1 MTDIVD
7 MGRSSMRMFFCLR
20 CQGGFMP
27 FTIFTI
33 VCNRFVI
40 IDNITV
46 AIDERIVHRLFTR
59 DKKVRGLGHQMRGDQ
74 FK

>member
-1 MTDIVD
+1 MSFI
-7 MGRSSMRMFFCLR
+7 
-20 CQGGFMP
+20 
-27 FTIFTI
+27 IFTI

>member
-7 MGRSSMRMFFCLR
+7 MGHCSMRMFFCLR
-20 CQGGFMP
+20 CRVVLCP
-27 FTIFTI
+27 FIFTI

-59 DKKVRGLGHQMRGDQ
+59 DKKSEGLGHQMRGDQ